1 MALGKRSRTLPTI
14 TNKHLPIPALKRAR
28 TSLSPLSDYDPTA
41 NKENIPPYGAPP
53 SPIPSVISVH
63 DELDLED
70 SARMT
75 RSRTRSGGSR
85 ERERAPSRP
94 APRRS
99 ETAPQRSATRRQT
112 TRLTIPLH
120 APTPPLTPES
130 EADSIDTPLLTPSLD
145 MGRLQLGSEDDIKPL
160 LSPTLNAYGL
170 ARSALKAPPSELAG
184 REDERVELLAFLAPF
199 LTAGDGGEDSRVM
212 YVSGTPGTGKTAVI
226 KKVLEEVEVDG
237 RRVGM
242 VNCMGLASAK
252 EVWDAVWAAMGGDKV
267 KDSKATFEKM
277 VDEQE
282 CKFVLALDEI
292 DTLLRLPSVLSSIL
306 ALPAQHSNL
315 CLLTIANSLSLPSQ
329 LPASVSLTHVSFAPY
344 TWEQMTGIVRCKLSD
359 NTLID
364 GKALELAARR
374 VGGRT
379 GDLRVLVEVLRKAL
393 DAAEKEWRKR
403 TAENPFIAC
412 DLVKVGPPHILAAI
426 KTVTFPSNNSG
437 PAAPTTASSPTMVL
451 VRTLPMHTRLILLA
465 LLVASYRSSLGLAF
479 TAGPSNSPAKTL
491 KATSPTPTQLFA
503 SYSALLAKYGGT
515 LPPALGSHDF
525 HDVLNMLE
533 ASSIVSFT
541 SASGGNKKRTTFERC
556 VRLVPG
562 EEEVRRAMYLEQ
574 DQTAEGMEGI
584 LRGVWSRAGKDA
596 RNEIVRRGKKAER
609 EANECPLEERL

>member
-14 TNKHLPIPALKRAR
+14 TNKQLALPTPKRAR

-41 NKENIPPYGAPP
+41 NKENIPPCGPP
-53 SPIPSVISVH
+53 SPIPSVVSVH
-63 DELDLED
+63 DELDVD
-70 SARMT
+70 PGRVT
-75 RSRTRSGGSR
+75 RSRTRSGG
-85 ERERAPSRP
+85 RAASVRP

-99 ETAPQRSATRRQT
+99 ETAPQRSSSTRRTT
-112 TRLTIPLH
+112 TRLTIPLL
-120 APTPPLTPES
+120 APTPPLTPS
-130 EADSIDTPLLTPSLD
+130 SDGDISLDTPLLTPSLD
-145 MGRLQLGSEDDIKPL
+145 MARLQLGADEDIKPL
-160 LSPTLNAYGL
+160 PSPNVYIS
-170 ARSALKAPPSELAG
+170 ARAALKAPPSELAG

-199 LTAGDGGEDSRVM
+199 LSGSEEDSRVM

-226 KKVLEEVEVDG
+226 KKVLEEVEGV
-237 RRVGM
+237 RVGM

-252 EVWDAVWAAMGGDKV
+252 EVWDAVWAALGEAKV
-267 KDSKATFEKM
+267 KDAKANLERLL
-277 VDEQE
+277 EQRE

-292 DTLLRLPSVLSSIL
+292 DTLLRLPAVLSSIL
-306 ALPAQHSNL
+306 SLPAQHPNL

-329 LPASVSLTHVSFAPY
+329 LPVSISLTHVSFAPY
-344 TWEQMTGIVRCKLSD
+344 TWEQMTAIVRCKMSSD

-364 GKALELAARR
+364 EKALELAARR

-403 TAENPFIAC
+403 IAENPFIAC
-412 DLVKVGPPHILAAI
+412 DLVKVGPPHILSAI
-426 KTVTFPSNNSG
+426 KTVTFPSSNAT
-437 PAAPTTASSPTMVL
+437 PAAPTTAASPTMVL

-479 TAGPSNSPAKTL
+479 VPGPSPSSPTKST
-491 KATSPTPTQLFA
+491 KSTSPTPSLLFA
-503 SYSALLAKYGGT
+503 SYTALLSKYGGT

-533 ASSIVSFT
+533 ASSLVSFT
-541 SASGGNKKRTTFERC
+541 SSAGNKKRTTLERC
-556 VRLVPG
+556 VTLVPG

-574 DQTAEGMEGI
+574 DQTADGMEGA
-584 LRGVWSRAGKDA
+584 LRAVWSRAGKDA
-596 RNEIVRRGKKAER
+596 RNELVRRGKKAER